1 MSIHLKHLFMINN
14 IIYFILW
21 IFLFGNVYSLEVI
34 IRNTEKDISSI
45 PTILHNIPLYKDGL
59 TLYFPDPYY
68 DFSPYDIWI
77 ILTTMEHSVSFI
89 STSKNNTIFDHG
101 NNGRIGFS
109 FNFNDKEAIQT
120 VYFKGIIFTHF
131 YAENSNLIT
140 VNVINDLFHIVF
152 EDCQFIDIISSV
164 ITTFLSDVT
173 CGLVSDDFRQVE
185 FNNCK
190 FV

>member
-1 MSIHLKHLFMINN
+1 
-14 IIYFILW
+14 
-21 IFLFGNVYSLEVI
+21 
-34 IRNTEKDISSI
+34 
-45 PTILHNIPLYKDGL
+45 
-59 TLYFPDPYY
+59 
-68 DFSPYDIWI
+68 
-77 ILTTMEHSVSFI
+77 MEHSVSFI

-101 NNGRIGFS
+101 KDSRMGFS
-109 FNFNDKEAIQT
+109 FYFNDKEAIQL
-120 VYFKGIIFTHF
+120 VYFKGIIFTH
-131 YAENSNLIT
+131 YYGPRINLIT
-140 VNVINDLFHIVF
+140 VNVINELFHVVF